1 MIRDRVHILAAAGLA
16 LLLQAC
22 ATAPP
27 PARGAA
33 PTATPTRAPA
43 LATERQWLQSWFNGT
58 PVQIAQ
64 RSDGAIGVDVP
75 REHSFDAGRSG
86 VRAPLAA
93 VLDKV
98 AESLRRH
105 PQARLSL
112 VAAPADAG
120 GAPALALQRAAQVR
134 SHLQSRGVAAP
145 RMAAPT
151 STNVAAVQ
159 LQLRLEPAPD

>member
-1 MIRDRVHILAAAGLA
+1 MIRDRLHILAAGALA

-27 PARGAA
+27 SARNGAPAVA
-33 PTATPTRAPA
+33 PSRAPA

-64 RSDGAIGVDVP
+64 RGDSAISVDVP
-75 REHSFDAGRSG
+75 REHSFDAGRSS

-98 AESLRRH
+98 AESLRRN

-112 VAAPADAG
+112 VAAPADPG

-134 SHLQSRGVAAP
+134 AHLQSRGVAAP
-145 RMAAPT
+145 RLAEPS
-151 STNVAAVQ
+151 STGVAAVQ
-159 LQLRLEPAPD
+159 LQLRLEPGPD